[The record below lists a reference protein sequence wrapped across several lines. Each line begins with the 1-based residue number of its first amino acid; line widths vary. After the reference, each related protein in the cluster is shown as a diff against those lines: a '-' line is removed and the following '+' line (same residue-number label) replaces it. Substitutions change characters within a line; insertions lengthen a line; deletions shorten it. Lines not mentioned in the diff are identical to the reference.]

1 MRSSSQLQPA
11 SSFLL
16 RRTKGGEVE
25 EEDFHHH
32 HLPLLTIH
40 HHHHRRRRIIIIVA
54 AAVVRVGFT
63 IIVVV
68 AICVSTKGEKAT
80 HSKGEWQY
88 REEPLG
94 SGGTQSAVAAPMEF
108 GGKPQ

>member
-40 HHHHRRRRIIIIVA
+40 HHHHHHHLSISEPPLYPVVGDFHSSEKLVTGLIETTFSKK
-54 AAVVRVGFT
+54 AV
-63 IIVVV
+63 
-68 AICVSTKGEKAT
+68 
-80 HSKGEWQY
+80 
-88 REEPLG
+88 PLRWG
-94 SGGTQSAVAAPMEF
+94 
-108 GGKPQ
+108 